1 MPAKVKRLRIVAGP
15 NGSGKSTIIE
25 RLRKNFDNSSETETF
40 LRAAEIYRGKELTI
54 HIDPVPEWINRY
66 VINPLNFG

>member
-25 RLRKNFDNSSETETF
+25 TLRKSFYCGVYLNTNDIEKT
-40 LRAAEIYRGKELTI
+40 LRDKGLLMLSDYFIEATLADYDEPK
-54 HIDPVPEWINRY
+54 
-66 VINPLNFG
+66 